1 MHANDEEFVE
11 TYLLYMLAQAS
22 DAASGAFHAQL
33 AKQNVPVST
42 WRILASLYPEAALK
56 VGELARKCLT
66 KQSTLSRQLDRL
78 CADGLAT
85 RAHESTDR
93 RGVLVQLT
101 PKGQDLAS
109 QLIEKA
115 KAHESEILS
124 RHSQKEIKVFKSVLA
139 DITSSADFSGRKG

>member
-1 MHANDEEFVE
+1 MHTNDEEFVE

-33 AKQNVPVST
+33 ATQNVPVST
-42 WRILASLYPEAALK
+42 WRILASLYPEAMLN
-56 VGELARKCLT
+56 VGELAKKCLT

-78 CADGLAT
+78 CTDGLAT
-85 RAHESTDR
+85 RTHESTDR

-101 PKGQDLAS
+101 HKGQDLAS
-109 QLIEKA
+109 QLIEQA

-124 RHSQKEIKVFKSVLA
+124 RHSQKEIEAFKSILA
-139 DITSSADFSGRKG
+139 DITAPAPATGRKR